1 MSAHTPGDQPDPS
14 QPPRR
19 LPPPSTAAAAARSH
33 KDGADRG
40 EPILRRTVIKPAG
53 IVPDPVDAAYVSN
66 RLTALTHELANL
78 LDGSMRVINLARRST
93 AAEEGPEHLGR
104 QLDTVYAAM
113 QQMAE
118 LLRQSMTG
126 LGPMSGAPGGLR
138 FSIGA
143 VGSVSTAVSHAINV
157 MQPIAEDAGIT
168 LASEIGPELDEV
180 AAGPIYT
187 VISNTVKNAIESI
200 QRARTNERDRR
211 DAADKVMVRAW
222 MEAGRTGRCVG
233 IEVTDDGIGP
243 PPPRSL
249 PQGHTV
255 FHHGVT
261 TKGAG
266 SDMTPPPGSG
276 IGLALCKEIVEQ
288 LGGTIE
294 LCSRNGQRGAVLRV
308 RYPAPA
314 PTAEQRIG

>member
-1 MSAHTPGDQPDPS
+1 M
-14 QPPRR
+14 
-19 LPPPSTAAAAARSH
+19 
-33 KDGADRG
+33 
-40 EPILRRTVIKPAG
+40 LRRTVIKPAG

-78 LDGSMRVINLARRST
+78 LDGSMRVINLARRSA
-93 AAEEGPEHLGR
+93 AAEEGPEQLAR

-118 LLRQSMTG
+118 LIRQSMTG
-126 LGPMSGAPGGLR
+126 LGPMAGAPGGLR

-143 VGSVSTAVSHAINV
+143 AGSVATAVGHAINV
-157 MQPIAEDAGIT
+157 MQPMAEESGIT
-168 LASEIGPELDEV
+168 LASEIGSELDDV
-180 AAGPIYT
+180 PAGPIYT
-187 VISNTVKNAIESI
+187 VISNAVKNAIESI
-200 QRARTNERDRR
+200 QRARTSDRDRG
-211 DAADKVMVRAW
+211 DAMDRVMVRAW

-233 IEVTDDGIGP
+233 IEITDDGMGP
-243 PPPRSL
+243 PPPRLL
-249 PQGHTV
+249 PHGRTV

-266 SDMTPPPGSG
+266 SDGTPPPGTG

-294 LCSRNGQRGAVLRV
+294 LCPRNGQRGAVLRV
-308 RYPAPA
+308 RYPAPS